1 MVTYAVLCIYCC
13 LKFYPKLS
21 ILKQQ
26 QHLLYWTVCGSG
38 IESGL
43 PQWFWIRIS
52 RDDILGH
59 QSLGHKTIWLLPGCL
74 LDHLLW
80 GKAAYLRT
88 PHQHYG
94 EVCVARA

>member
-43 PQWFWIRIS
+43 PRWFWIRIS

-59 QSLGHKTIWLLPGCL
+59 QSLGHKTIWLLRGCL